1 MNDETQETFEAKN
14 DLEHKLLAATNGEI
28 SSEELIAGLLDA
40 QVFMPVEDE
49 DSGIIGFQRS
59 TSARPL
65 VVQAEEGVHV
75 LVLFSS
81 PDRAKVVVQ
90 EFPKF
95 GGGLLAD
102 FRWVL
107 ERIDAG
113 AGVTI
118 NPGWEVG
125 IDLDPET
132 VAQLAQELLAE
143 KAKLH

>member
-1 MNDETQETFEAKN
+1 MSDEIFEPKN
-14 DLEHKLLAATNGEI
+14 ELEQKLLAAANGELDV
-28 SSEELIAGLLDA
+28 EELIGGLLDQ

-49 DSGIIGFQRS
+49 DSGIQGFQRS
-59 TSARPL
+59 LRARPL
-65 VVQAEEGVHV
+65 VVQDEEGVHV

-81 PDRAKVVVQ
+81 PERGKVVMQ

-95 GGGLLAD
+95 GGGLLAE

-118 NPGWEVG
+118 NPGWDVG

-132 VAQLAQELLAE
+132 VAELSQQLAEE
-143 KAKLH
+143 KGPLQ

>member
-1 MNDETQETFEAKN
+1 MNDETFEPKN
-14 DLEHKLLAATNGEI
+14 ELEHRLLAAANGEI
-28 SSEELIAGLLDA
+28 SSEELIGGLLDA

-59 TSARPL
+59 TLARPL
-65 VVQAEEGVHV
+65 VVQAEGGVHV

-81 PDRAKVVVQ
+81 PERAKLVVD
-90 EFPKF
+90 EYPKF

-118 NPGWEVG
+118 NPGWEIG

-132 VAQLAQELLAE
+132 VEQLAQELLAE
-143 KAKLH
+143 KARLH

>member
-1 MNDETQETFEAKN
+1 MSDETFEPKN
-14 DLEHKLLAATNGEI
+14 ELEQRLLAAANGEI
-28 SSEELIAGLLDA
+28 SSEELIGGLLDA

-59 TSARPL
+59 TYARPL

-81 PDRAKVVVQ
+81 PERAKPVVE

-132 VAQLAQELLAE
+132 VEQLAQELLAE
-143 KAKLH
+143 KARLH

>member
-1 MNDETQETFEAKN
+1 MSDEIFEPKN
-14 DLEHKLLAATNGEI
+14 ELEHRLLAAANGEI
-28 SSEELIAGLLDA
+28 SSEELIGGLLDA

-59 TSARPL
+59 TLARPL

-81 PDRAKVVVQ
+81 PERAKPVVE

-118 NPGWEVG
+118 NPGWEIG

-132 VAQLAQELLAE
+132 VAQLTQELLAE
-143 KAKLH
+143 KARLH

>member
-1 MNDETQETFEAKN
+1 M
-14 DLEHKLLAATNGEI
+14 
-28 SSEELIAGLLDA
+28 
-40 QVFMPVEDE
+40 
-49 DSGIIGFQRS
+49 
-59 TSARPL
+59 
-65 VVQAEEGVHV
+65 VQAEEGVHV

-81 PDRAKVVVQ
+81 PERAKVVVQ

-95 GGGLLAD
+95 GGGLLAE

>member
-1 MNDETQETFEAKN
+1 MDDETFEPKN
-14 DLEHKLLAATNGEI
+14 ELEQRLLAAANGEI
-28 SSEELIAGLLDA
+28 SSEELIGGLLDA

-59 TSARPL
+59 TYARPL

-81 PDRAKVVVQ
+81 PERAKPVVE

-118 NPGWEVG
+118 NPGWDVG

-132 VAQLAQELLAE
+132 VEQLAQELLAE
-143 KAKLH
+143 KARLH

>member
-1 MNDETQETFEAKN
+1 MNDEIFEPKN
-14 DLEHKLLAATNGEI
+14 ELEHRLLAAANGDI
-28 SSEELIAGLLDA
+28 SSEELIDGLLDA

-49 DSGIIGFQRS
+49 DTGIKGFQR
-59 TSARPL
+59 TTTARPL

-81 PDRAKVVVQ
+81 PERAKLVVE

-95 GGGLLAD
+95 GGGLLTD

-107 ERIDAG
+107 ERIDVG

-118 NPGWEVG
+118 NPGWDVG

-132 VAQLAQELLAE
+132 VEQLAQELAAE
-143 KAKLH
+143 KTSLH